1 MKNTVKKFASV
12 LIAVMML
19 FSASAIAFAETN
31 QQSGEATVRR
41 SFPDFFSGTVS
52 SQASDVLSVTSTLT
66 LNSAAPDPT
75 GYIIVKVSNCSG
87 NSYRVNWS
95 YATGSSRVVD
105 PPEIV
110 DSSFSSGT
118 AMWKI
123 AVTAVQ
129 KGTTSIPFTVTNNTL
144 GTTVGT
150 MYCNITVTAPTLT
163 VTPSNIVI
171 DLNYSNSVTLD
182 AVVSNFS
189 GTDTIDIGFGTS
201 SSRLNCEYGDYLNNG
216 TELIVSS
223 NTAGTYYLYVGLR
236 NPSTGYDILTQ
247 TYTVTVRAKTEPVT
261 LTGIGIYS
269 RPDTISYM
277 AGESLDITGLKIRAY
292 YSDGTSQIIS
302 SGFTCS
308 SPDMSTPGVKTVNVY
323 YGGKSTSFNV
333 TVVRPAPAEVK
344 ATSVEIYVIRDFGDT
359 NEAQLGAVV
368 NPSNATYN
376 RISWTSSNT
385 TVATVDS
392 DGTVRTYDVVGVADI
407 KVTVINNDG
416 TTVTDTVTVTVT
428 EEDINGGGTNEEPQS
443 IWASILQIIM
453 AIIDF
458 LLLPITIF
466 F

>member
-1 MKNTVKKFASV
+1 MKNTVKKLVSV
-12 LIAVMML
+12 MIVVMML

-31 QQSGEATVRR
+31 QQSGEATVSRR
-41 SFPDFFSGTVS
+41 FPDFSSGTVS
-52 SQASDVLSVTSTLT
+52 SQASDVLSVTSSLT

-75 GYIIVKVSNCSG
+75 GFVIVKVSNCSG

-110 DSSFSSGT
+110 ESSFSSGT

-123 AVTAVQ
+123 AVSAVQ
-129 KGTTSIPFTVTNNTL
+129 KGTTSIPFTVTNNTTGASL
-144 GTTVGT
+144 GTK
-150 MYCNITVTAPTLT
+150 YCNITVTAPTLT

-171 DLNYSNSVTLD
+171 DLNNSNSVTLD
-182 AVVSNFS
+182 AIVSNFS

-201 SSRLNCEYGDYLNNG
+201 SSKLNCEYGDYLNNG

-261 LTGIGIYS
+261 LTGISVYS

-277 AGESLDITGLKIRAY
+277 TGESLDTTGLKIRAY

-359 NEAQLGAVV
+359 NEAQLGAAV

-392 DGTVRTYDVVGVADI
+392 DGTVTTYDVYGEAVI

-416 TTVTDTVTVTVT
+416 TTVSDTVTVTVT
-428 EEDINGGGTNEEPQS
+428 EEDVDDGGADEEPQS
-443 IWASILQIIM
+443 IWASIIQFFM

-458 LLLPITIF
+458 LLLPFTMF

>member
-1 MKNTVKKFASV
+1 
-12 LIAVMML
+12 
-19 FSASAIAFAETN
+19 
-31 QQSGEATVRR
+31 
-41 SFPDFFSGTVS
+41 
-52 SQASDVLSVTSTLT
+52 
-66 LNSAAPDPT
+66 
-75 GYIIVKVSNCSG
+75 
-87 NSYRVNWS
+87 
-95 YATGSSRVVD
+95 
-105 PPEIV
+105 
-110 DSSFSSGT
+110 
-118 AMWKI
+118 
-123 AVTAVQ
+123 
-129 KGTTSIPFTVTNNTL
+129 
-144 GTTVGT
+144 
-150 MYCNITVTAPTLT
+150 
-163 VTPSNIVI
+163 
-171 DLNYSNSVTLD
+171 
-182 AVVSNFS
+182 
-189 GTDTIDIGFGTS
+189 
-201 SSRLNCEYGDYLNNG
+201 
-216 TELIVSS
+216 
-223 NTAGTYYLYVGLR
+223 
-236 NPSTGYDILTQ
+236 
-247 TYTVTVRAKTEPVT
+247 
-261 LTGIGIYS
+261 
-269 RPDTISYM
+269 M

-359 NEAQLGAVV
+359 NEAQLGAAV

-416 TTVTDTVTVTVT
+416 TTVTDKVTVTVT
-428 EEDINGGGTNEEPQS
+428 EEDINGGGTNEEPSSFWDS
-443 IWASILQIIM
+443 IIQIFM